1 MINNETESHTTAD
14 PEDRMNR
21 HRPTVRT
28 RALRAISIAGI
39 AVLAAACTS
48 GSASPSSAASGKSI
62 VVTYSILG
70 AVVKDLVGDA
80 ATVRVLMPNGSD
92 PHDWSPSAKDIEA
105 MTKADLLVENGLN
118 LEGGMGD
125 AFNQAQKD
133 GVKRFLAS
141 DHITV
146 RHVGAG
152 EGIDASA
159 DQVAGAADPHLWMD
173 PLTMRDVVSGLAT
186 ELKADL
192 GIDVS
197 ARATDLE
204 ARLTTLNDQL
214 TAILNTVPASQR
226 SLVTGH
232 ESLGYFAQRYGYR
245 LIGAI
250 IPSLSTQAESSAANL
265 AALEAK
271 VKAAGVKAVFTE
283 LGTDASVA
291 QAVGRDTGAKVVE
304 LTTHA
309 LPQDGS
315 YFTFL
320 TNIASLVA
328 ENLK

>member
-1 MINNETESHTTAD
+1 MAHSETKSHQSPGAI
-14 PEDRMNR
+14 
-21 HRPTVRT
+21 RPRRSSRASVRQAILLAAA
-28 RALRAISIAGI
+28 AL
-39 AVLAAACTS
+39 LAAACTGGSTGPS
-48 GSASPSSAASGKSI
+48 GAASGKSI

-70 AVVKDLVGDA
+70 AVVKDLVGPE
-80 ATVRVLMPNGSD
+80 ATVTVLMPNGSD
-92 PHDWSPSAKDIEA
+92 PHDWAPSAKDIET

-125 AFNQAQKD
+125 AFTQAERA
-133 GVKRFLAS
+133 GVKRFIAS

-159 DQVAGAADPHLWMD
+159 DQLAGAPDPHLWMD
-173 PLTMRDVVSGLAT
+173 PLTIRDVVAALAA
-186 ELKADL
+186 ELTTDL

-204 ARLTTLNDQL
+204 ARLTALNDRL
-214 TAILNTVPASQR
+214 RAILNTVPPAQR

-232 ESLGYFAQRYGYR
+232 ESLGYFAQRYGYK

-250 IPSLSTQAESSAANL
+250 IPSLSTQAESSASSL

-271 VKAAGVKAVFTE
+271 ISAAGVKAVFTE
-283 LGTDASVA
+283 VGTDASVA
-291 QAVGRDTGAKVVE
+291 QAVGTDTGAKVVE

-309 LPQDGS
+309 LPPDGS
-315 YFTFL
+315 YFTFM
-320 TNIASLVA
+320 TNIANLVA

>member
-1 MINNETESHTTAD
+1 MTTTATKA
-14 PEDRMNR
+14 
-21 HRPTVRT
+21 HRGAGAAGRRTPPRQRRVLGTV
-28 RALRAISIAGI
+28 ALAAITA
-39 AVLAAACTS
+39 LAAACTGGSAAPS
-48 GSASPSSAASGKSI
+48 GSSSGRSI
-62 VVTYSILG
+62 VVTYSVLG
-70 AVVKDLVGDA
+70 AVVKDLVGPA
-80 ATVRVLMPNGSD
+80 ATVTVLMPNGSD
-92 PHDWSPSAKDIEA
+92 PHDWAPSAKDIET

-125 AFNQAQKD
+125 AFNQAEKA
-133 GVKRFLAS
+133 GVKRFIAS

-152 EGIDASA
+152 EGIDTSA

-173 PLTMRDVVSGLAT
+173 PLTMRDVVAALAP

-204 ARLTTLNDQL
+204 ARLMALNSQL
-214 TAILNTVPASQR
+214 AAVLNTVPVPER

-232 ESLGYFAQRYGYR
+232 ESLGYFAQRYGYK

-250 IPSLSTQAESSAANL
+250 IPSLSTQAESSAASL

-271 VKAAGVKAVFTE
+271 IRAAGVKAVFTE
-283 LGTDASVA
+283 VGTDASVA
-291 QAVGRDTGAKVVE
+291 QAVGTDTGAKVVE

-309 LPQDGS
+309 LPPDGS
-315 YFTFL
+315 YFTFM
-320 TNIASLVA
+320 TNIANLVA

>member
-1 MINNETESHTTAD
+1 VTESETQSHTNSGAIW
-14 PEDRMNR
+14 RKGSR
-21 HRPTVRT
+21 RRGVR
-28 RALRAISIAGI
+28 RAIELLAI
-39 AVLAAACTS
+39 AVLAAACTG
-48 GSASPSSAASGKSI
+48 GSTSPSGTAPGKSI
-62 VVTYSILG
+62 VVTYSVLG
-70 AVVKDLVGDA
+70 AVVKDLVGSA
-80 ATVRVLMPNGSD
+80 ATVTVLMPNGSD
-92 PHDWSPSAKDIEA
+92 PHEWAPSAKDIET

-125 AFNQAQKD
+125 AFTQAEKA
-133 GVKRFLAS
+133 GVKRFIAS

-146 RHVGAG
+146 RHVGVG
-152 EGIDASA
+152 EGISTSDP
-159 DQVAGAADPHLWMD
+159 DQAVGAPDPHLWMD
-173 PLTMRDVVSGLAT
+173 PLTMKEVVAALAT
-186 ELKADL
+186 QLKTDL

-204 ARLTTLNDQL
+204 ARLTTLNDQIA
-214 TAILNTVPASQR
+214 TILSTVPEAQR

-232 ESLGYFAQRYGYR
+232 ESMGYFAQRYSYK
-245 LIGAI
+245 LVGAI
-250 IPSLSTQAESSAANL
+250 IPSLSSQAETSAATL

-291 QAVGRDTGAKVVE
+291 QAVGTDTGAKVVE

-309 LPQDGS
+309 LPPDGS

-320 TNIASLVA
+320 TNIANLVA